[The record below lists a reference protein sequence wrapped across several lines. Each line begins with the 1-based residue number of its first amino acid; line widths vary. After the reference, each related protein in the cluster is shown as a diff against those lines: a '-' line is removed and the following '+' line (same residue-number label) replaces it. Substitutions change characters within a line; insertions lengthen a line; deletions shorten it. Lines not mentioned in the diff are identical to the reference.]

1 MLSRRLRLAYQGT
14 DENEDW
20 YSLELEIIDLVDAL
34 VNGDFDKISAENWY
48 GRLNKHDIEERL
60 SEYGNTLVLPPAS
73 FIEKIDTYEYNDGSG
88 LALDV
93 PLWTEEEGMS
103 DLTLSLE
110 LIYDGTKSKLQMT
123 DLRVL
128 WKPVWGF
135 SAASI
140 APLKAK

>member
-1 MLSRRLRLAYQGT
+1 MKI
-14 DENEDW
+14 NK
-20 YSLELEIIDLVDAL
+20 SLELEIIDLVDAL
-34 VNGDFDKISAENWY
+34 VNGNFDKISTENWY
-48 GRLNKHDIEERL
+48 GRLNKSDIEARL

-73 FIEKIDTYEYNDGSG
+73 FVEKIDTYEYKDGSG

-110 LIYDGTKSKLQMT
+110 LIYEETKAKLQMT

-128 WKPVWGF
+128 
-135 SAASI
+135 
-140 APLKAK
+140 

>member
-1 MLSRRLRLAYQGT
+1 MKI
-14 DENEDW
+14 DK
-20 YSLELEIIDLVDAL
+20 SLELEIIDLVDAL

-48 GRLNKHDIEERL
+48 GRLNKHDIEARL

-73 FIEKIDTYEYNDGSG
+73 FVEKIDTYEYNDGSG
-88 LALDV
+88 LTLDV

-110 LIYDGTKSKLQMT
+110 LIYDGTKAKLQMT

-128 WKPVWGF
+128 
-135 SAASI
+135 
-140 APLKAK
+140 